1 MAAVDL
7 EKLRASGAGKAIG
20 VLTSGGDAQGMN
32 AAVRAVTRMG
42 IYVGAKVFLIYE
54 GYEGLV
60 EGGENIKPATWL
72 SVSNIIQLGGT
83 IIGSARCQAFT
94 TREGRRAAAYN
105 LVQRGITNL
114 CVIGGD
120 GSLTGANIFRSE
132 WGGLLEEL
140 VREGKISETTAQTYS
155 HLNIAGLVG
164 SIDNDFCGTDMT
176 IGTDSALHRI
186 MEVIDAITTTAQ
198 SHQRTFV
205 LEVMG
210 RHCGY
215 LALVS
220 ALASGADWL
229 FIPEAPPEDGW
240 ENFMCERLG
249 ETRSRGSRLNII
261 IIAEGAIDRHGK
273 PISSSYVKDLVVQRL
288 GFDTRVTVLGHVQRG
303 GTPSAFDRILSSK
316 MGIEAVMALL
326 EATPDTPACVVSLS
340 GNQSVRLPLMECVQ
354 VTKDV
359 QKAMDDRRFEEAI
372 QLRGR
377 SFENNW
383 NIYKLL
389 AHQKVSKEK
398 TNFSLAI
405 LNVGAPA
412 AGMNAAVR
420 SAVRTGI
427 SQGHTVY
434 VVHDGFEGLAKGQV
448 QEVGW
453 HDVAGWLGRGG
464 SMLGTKRTLPKGHM
478 EAIVENLRAHNIH
491 ALLVIGGFEAY
502 EGVLQLVE
510 ARGRYEELCIVM
522 CVIPATISN
531 NVPGTDFSLG
541 SDTAV
546 NAAMESCDRIKQSAS
561 GTKRRVFI
569 VETMGGYCGYLAT
582 VTGIAVGADAA
593 YVFEDPFNIHDLEAN
608 VEHMTEKMKTD
619 IQRGLVLRN
628 EKCHEHYTTEFLY
641 NLYSSE
647 GKGVFDCRTNVLGHL
662 QQGGAPTPFD
672 RNYGTKLGV
681 KAMLW
686 MSDKLQA
693 VYRKGRVFAN
703 APDSAC
709 VIGLRKKVVAFS
721 PVTELK
727 EDTDF
732 EHRMP
737 REQWWLNLRLML
749 KMLAHY
755 HISMADYVSGELEH
769 VTRRTLS
776 LDTGF

>member
-1 MAAVDL
+1 
-7 EKLRASGAGKAIG
+7 EGRGPRRGAPRRRCVRPRPRPGISDSLPGRSSSAG
-20 VLTSGGDAQGMN
+20 PAERMN

-60 EGGENIKPATWL
+60 EGGDNIKQANWL

-83 IIGSARCQAFT
+83 VIGSARCKAFT
-94 TREGRRAAAYN
+94 TRAGRLRAARN
-105 LVQRGITNL
+105 LVEHGITNL

-120 GSLTGANIFRSE
+120 GSLTGADIFRSE
-132 WGGLLEEL
+132 WAGLLEEL
-140 VREGKISETTAQTYS
+140 VRDGQISEEVAKKNCR
-155 HLNIAGLVG
+155 LNIVGLVG

-220 ALASGADWL
+220 GLASGADWL
-229 FIPEAPPEDGW
+229 FIPESPPEDGW
-240 ENFMCERLG
+240 EDLMCERLG

-261 IIAEGAIDRHGK
+261 IIAEGAIDRSGK
-273 PISSSYVKDLVVQRL
+273 PISSNYVKD
-288 GFDTRVTVLGHVQRG
+288 
-303 GTPSAFDRILSSK
+303 SSK
-316 MGIEAVMALL
+316 MGMEAVMALL

-359 QKAMDDRRFEEAI
+359 QKAMDEKRFEEAI

-389 AHQKVSKEK
+389 AHQKPAQEK
-398 TNFSLAI
+398 SPFSMAI

-420 SAVRTGI
+420 SAVRIGI
-427 SQGHTVY
+427 CQGHTIY
-434 VVHDGFEGLAKGQV
+434 VVSDGFEGLAKGQV
-448 QEVGW
+448 REVGW

-464 SMLGTKRTLPKGHM
+464 SMLGTKRTLPKTCM
-478 EAIVENLRAHNIH
+478 EKIVENVRKFNIQG
-491 ALLVIGGFEAY
+491 LLVIGGFEAY

-510 ARGRYEELCIVM
+510 ARGQYEELCIVM

-546 NAAMESCDRIKQSAS
+546 NAAMEVRDTDSS
-561 GTKRRVFI
+561 GGHR
-569 VETMGGYCGYLAT
+569 
-582 VTGIAVGADAA
+582 
-593 YVFEDPFNIHDLEAN
+593 
-608 VEHMTEKMKTD
+608 
-619 IQRGLVLRN
+619 
-628 EKCHEHYTTEFLY
+628 KCHEHYTTEFLY

-647 GKGVFDCRTNVLGHL
+647 GKGIFDCRINVLGHL

-681 KAMLW
+681 KAVLW
-686 MSDKLQA
+686 MSEKLQQ
-693 VYRKGRVFAN
+693 VYSKGRVFAN
-703 APDSAC
+703 SGDTAC
-709 VIGLRKKVVAFS
+709 VIGLRKKAVAFS

-727 EDTDF
+727 KVTDF
-732 EHRMP
+732 EHRLP
-737 REQWWLNLRLML
+737 QEQWWLNLRLML
-749 KMLAHY
+749 KMLANY
-755 HISMADYVSGELEH
+755 QISLTEYISGQMEH

-776 LDTGF
+776 IEKGF

>member
-1 MAAVDL
+1 
-7 EKLRASGAGKAIG
+7 
-20 VLTSGGDAQGMN
+20 MN

-83 IIGSARCQAFT
+83 IIGSARCKAFM

-140 VREGKISETTAQTYS
+140 VSEGRISETTAQTYS

-303 GTPSAFDRILSSK
+303 GTPSAFDRVLSSK
-316 MGIEAVMALL
+316 MGMEAVMALL

-359 QKAMDDRRFEEAI
+359 QKAMDDKRFDEAI

-522 CVIPATISN
+522 CVVPATISN

-686 MSDKLQA
+686 MSDKLRA

-709 VIGLRKKVVAFS
+709 VVGLRKKVVAFS
-721 PVTELK
+721 PVMELK

-755 HISMADYVSGELEH
+755 RISMADYVSGELEH

-776 LDTGF
+776 IDTGF

>member
-1 MAAVDL
+1 MATVDL
-7 EKLRASGAGKAIG
+7 EKLRVAAAGKAIG

-60 EGGENIKPATWL
+60 EGGENIKQANWL

-83 IIGSARCQAFT
+83 VIGSARCKAFM
-94 TREGRRAAAYN
+94 TREGRLAAAYN
-105 LVQRGITNL
+105 LVQHGITNL

-132 WGGLLEEL
+132 WGGLLEQL
-140 VREGKISETTAQTYS
+140 VADGKISETTAQTYS

-240 ENFMCERLG
+240 ENLMCERLG

-261 IIAEGAIDRHGK
+261 IIAEGAIDRNGK

-288 GFDTRVTVLGHVQRG
+288 GYDTRVTVLGHVQRG
-303 GTPSAFDRILSSK
+303 GTPSAFDRVLSSK
-316 MGIEAVMALL
+316 MGVEAVMALL
-326 EATPDTPACVVSLS
+326 EATPDTPACVASLS

-354 VTKDV
+354 MTKEV
-359 QKAMDDRRFEEAI
+359 QKAMDNKKFDEAI

-453 HDVAGWLGRGG
+453 HHVAGWLGRGG

-478 EAIVENLRAHNIH
+478 ESIVENIRTYNIH
-491 ALLVIGGFEAY
+491 ALLVVGGFEAY

-593 YVFEDPFNIHDLEAN
+593 YVFEDPFNIHDLKTN

-628 EKCHEHYTTEFLY
+628 EKCHEHYTTDFLY

-686 MSDKLQA
+686 MSEKLRA

-703 APDSAC
+703 SPDSAC
-709 VIGLRKKVVAFS
+709 VIGLQKKAVAFS

-727 EDTDF
+727 NDTDF

-737 REQWWLNLRLML
+737 REQWWLSLRLML

-755 HISMADYVSGELEH
+755 RISLAAYVSGELEH
-769 VTRRTLS
+769 VTRSTLS
-776 LDTGF
+776 IEKGF

>member
-60 EGGENIKPATWL
+60 EGGENIQQANWL

-83 IIGSARCQAFT
+83 IIGSARCKAFT
-94 TREGRRAAAYN
+94 TREGRRTAAYN
-105 LVQRGITNL
+105 LVQHGITNL

-132 WGGLLEEL
+132 WGSLLEEL
-140 VREGKISETTAQTYS
+140 VAEGKISETTAQTYS

-261 IIAEGAIDRHGK
+261 IIAEGAIDRNGK

-303 GTPSAFDRILSSK
+303 GTPSAFDRVLSSK
-316 MGIEAVMALL
+316 MGMEAVMALL

-354 VTKDV
+354 MTKEV
-359 QKAMDDRRFEEAI
+359 QKAMDDKRFDEAI
-372 QLRGR
+372 QLRGG

-389 AHQKVSKEK
+389 AHQKPPKEK
-398 TNFSLAI
+398 SNFSLAI

-448 QEVGW
+448 QVVGW
-453 HDVAGWLGRGG
+453 HNVAGWLGRGG
-464 SMLGTKRTLPKGHM
+464 SMLGTKRTLPKGQL
-478 EAIVENLRAHNIH
+478 ESIVENIRIYGIH
-491 ALLVIGGFEAY
+491 ALLVVGGFEAY

-593 YVFEDPFNIHDLEAN
+593 YVFEDPFNIHDLKVN

-628 EKCHEHYTTEFLY
+628 EKCHDYYTTEFLY

-662 QQGGAPTPFD
+662 QQVWGSEALRGLPLFPATIRPRAQGSQPSQAPT
-672 RNYGTKLGV
+672 GTP
-681 KAMLW
+681 
-686 MSDKLQA
+686 
-693 VYRKGRVFAN
+693 GRPSGTCAL
-703 APDSAC
+703 PRPHPSGPPSATSAEP
-709 VIGLRKKVVAFS
+709 L
-721 PVTELK
+721 T
-727 EDTDF
+727 
-732 EHRMP
+732 
-737 REQWWLNLRLML
+737 
-749 KMLAHY
+749 
-755 HISMADYVSGELEH
+755 
-769 VTRRTLS
+769 
-776 LDTGF
+776 

>member
-83 IIGSARCQAFT
+83 VIGSARCKAFT

-120 GSLTGANIFRSE
+120 GSLTGANVFRSE

-155 HLNIAGLVG
+155 HLSIAGLVG

-261 IIAEGAIDRHGK
+261 ILAEGAIDRNGK
-273 PISSSYVKDLVVQRL
+273 PISSSYVKDLVVRRL

-303 GTPSAFDRILSSK
+303 GTPSAFDRVLSSK
-316 MGIEAVMALL
+316 MGMEAVMALL
-326 EATPDTPACVVSLS
+326 EATPDTAACVVSLS

-359 QKAMDDRRFEEAI
+359 QKAMDGKRFDEAI

-398 TNFSLAI
+398 TNFSLAL

-464 SMLGTKRTLPKGHM
+464 SMLGTKRTLPKAHV
-478 EAIVENLRAHNIH
+478 EAIVENLRAYSIH

-510 ARGRYEELCIVM
+510 ARARYEELCIVM

-582 VTGIAVGADAA
+582 VAGIAVGADAA

-686 MSDKLQA
+686 MSDKLRA

-727 EDTDF
+727 EQTDF

-755 HISMADYVSGELEH
+755 RISMADYVSGELEH

>member
-1 MAAVDL
+1 APHSRGHFRVTL
-7 EKLRASGAGKAIG
+7 W
-20 VLTSGGDAQGMN
+20 GMN

-60 EGGENIKPATWL
+60 EGGDNIKQANWL

-83 IIGSARCQAFT
+83 VIGSARCKAFT
-94 TREGRRAAAYN
+94 TRAGRLRAARN
-105 LVQRGITNL
+105 LVEHGITNL

-120 GSLTGANIFRSE
+120 GSLTGADIFRSE
-132 WGGLLEEL
+132 WGELLEEL
-140 VREGKISETTAQTYS
+140 VQDGQISEEVAQENS
-155 HLNIAGLVG
+155 RLNIVGLVG

-220 ALASGADWL
+220 GLASGADWL
-229 FIPEAPPEDGW
+229 FIPESPPEDGW
-240 ENFMCERLG
+240 EDLMCERLG

-261 IIAEGAIDRHGK
+261 IIAEGAIDRSGK
-273 PISSSYVKDLVVQRL
+273 PISSNYVKD
-288 GFDTRVTVLGHVQRG
+288 
-303 GTPSAFDRILSSK
+303 SSK
-316 MGIEAVMALL
+316 MGMEAVMALL

-354 VTKDV
+354 VVSTG
-359 QKAMDDRRFEEAI
+359 ARLGAT
-372 QLRGR
+372 LPCPCR

-389 AHQKVSKEK
+389 AHQKPAQEK
-398 TNFSLAI
+398 SPFSLAI

-420 SAVRTGI
+420 SAVRI
-427 SQGHTVY
+427 SICQGHTIYAVS
-434 VVHDGFEGLAKGQV
+434 DGFEGLAKGQIR
-448 QEVGW
+448 EVGW

-464 SMLGTKRTLPKGHM
+464 SMLGTKRTLPKTCM
-478 EAIVENLRAHNIH
+478 EKIVENVRKFNIQG
-491 ALLVIGGFEAY
+491 LLVIGGFEAY

-510 ARGRYEELCIVM
+510 ARGQYEELCIIM

-546 NAAMESCDRIKQSAS
+546 NAAME
-561 GTKRRVFI
+561 
-569 VETMGGYCGYLAT
+569 
-582 VTGIAVGADAA
+582 
-593 YVFEDPFNIHDLEAN
+593 AN
-608 VEHMTEKMKTD
+608 VEHLTDKMKTD

-647 GKGVFDCRTNVLGHL
+647 GKGIFDCRINVLGHL

-681 KAMLW
+681 KAVLW
-686 MSDKLQA
+686 MSEKLEE
-693 VYRKGRVFAN
+693 VYCKGRVFAN
-703 APDSAC
+703 SDDSAC

-727 EDTDF
+727 KVTDF
-732 EHRMP
+732 EHRLP
-737 REQWWLNLRLML
+737 QEQWWLNLRLML
-749 KMLAHY
+749 KMLANY
-755 HISMADYVSGELEH
+755 QISLTEYISGKMEH

-776 LDTGF
+776 IEKGF

>member
-1 MAAVDL
+1 
-7 EKLRASGAGKAIG
+7 
-20 VLTSGGDAQGMN
+20 GGD
-32 AAVRAVTRMG
+32 
-42 IYVGAKVFLIYE
+42 
-54 GYEGLV
+54 
-60 EGGENIKPATWL
+60 NIKQANWL

-83 IIGSARCQAFT
+83 VIGSARCKAFT
-94 TREGRRAAAYN
+94 TRAGRLRAARN
-105 LVQRGITNL
+105 LVEHGITNL
-114 CVIGGD
+114 CVIGQ
-120 GSLTGANIFRSE
+120 
-132 WGGLLEEL
+132 
-140 VREGKISETTAQTYS
+140 ISKEVAQENCR
-155 HLNIAGLVG
+155 LNIVGLVG

-220 ALASGADWL
+220 GLASGADWL
-229 FIPEAPPEDGW
+229 FIPESPPEDGW
-240 ENFMCERLG
+240 EDLMCERLG

-261 IIAEGAIDRHGK
+261 IIAEGAIDRNGK
-273 PISSSYVKDLVVQRL
+273 PISSNYVKDLVVQRL

-303 GTPSAFDRILSSK
+303 GTPSAFDRVLVGPGK
-316 MGIEAVMALL
+316 MGMEAVMALL

-340 GNQSVRLPLMECVQ
+340 GHQPGCHGAVLSPPQ
-354 VTKDV
+354 PKTKDV
-359 QKAMDDRRFEEAI
+359 QKAMDEKRFDEAI

-389 AHQKVSKEK
+389 AHQKPAQEK
-398 TNFSLAI
+398 SPFSLAI

-420 SAVRTGI
+420 SAVRIGI
-427 SQGHTVY
+427 CQGHTVY
-434 VVHDGFEGLAKGQV
+434 VVSDGFEGLSKGQIR
-448 QEVGW
+448 EVGW

-464 SMLGTKRTLPKGHM
+464 SMLGTKRTLPKTCM
-478 EAIVENLRAHNIH
+478 EKIVENVRKFNIQG
-491 ALLVIGGFEAY
+491 LLVIGGFEAY

-510 ARGRYEELCIVM
+510 ARGQYEELCIVM

-546 NAAMESCDRIKQSAS
+546 NAAMEVRDRARGSSQSHPWSHHVSAWHTGNEPGS
-561 GTKRRVFI
+561 HPRLQRGTQGGCVFI
-569 VETMGGYCGYLAT
+569 LQ
-582 VTGIAVGADAA
+582 
-593 YVFEDPFNIHDLEAN
+593 AN
-608 VEHMTEKMKTD
+608 VEHLTDKMKTD

-647 GKGVFDCRTNVLGHL
+647 GKGIFDCRINVLGHL

-681 KAMLW
+681 KAVLW
-686 MSDKLQA
+686 MSEKLQEA
-693 VYRKGRVFAN
+693 YSKGRMLAN
-703 APDSAC
+703 SAESAC

-727 EDTDF
+727 KVTDF
-732 EHRMP
+732 EHRLP
-737 REQWWLNLRLML
+737 QEQWWLNLRLML
-749 KMLAHY
+749 KMLANY
-755 HISMADYVSGELEH
+755 QISLTEYISGTMEH
-769 VTRRTLS
+769 V
-776 LDTGF
+776 

>member
-1 MAAVDL
+1 MIL
-7 EKLRASGAGKAIG
+7 HIG
-20 VLTSGGDAQGMN
+20 SRYRWTHNSIQGGDSKIILMVPRKQPGCMKGGSAN
-32 AAVRAVTRMG
+32 
-42 IYVGAKVFLIYE
+42 LIVHMLYSDNK
-54 GYEGLV
+54 GN
-60 EGGENIKPATWL
+60 NIK
-72 SVSNIIQLGGT
+72 
-83 IIGSARCQAFT
+83 
-94 TREGRRAAAYN
+94 AA
-105 LVQRGITNL
+105 IH
-114 CVIGGD
+114 I
-120 GSLTGANIFRSE
+120 
-132 WGGLLEEL
+132 
-140 VREGKISETTAQTYS
+140 
-155 HLNIAGLVG
+155 
-164 SIDNDFCGTDMT
+164 MT
-176 IGTDSALHRI
+176 LFSFSR
-186 MEVIDAITTTAQ
+186 
-198 SHQRTFV
+198 
-205 LEVMG
+205 
-210 RHCGY
+210 Y

-229 FIPEAPPEDGW
+229 FIPESPPEDGW
-240 ENFMCERLG
+240 EDFMCERLG

-261 IIAEGAIDRHGK
+261 IIAEGAIDRNGK
-273 PISSSYVKDLVVQRL
+273 PITSNYVKELVVKRL

-303 GTPSAFDRILSSK
+303 GTPSAFDRVLSSK
-316 MGIEAVMALL
+316 MGMEAVMALL

-359 QKAMDDRRFEEAI
+359 QKAMDEKRFDEAI

-389 AHQKVSKEK
+389 AHQKPAQKKS
-398 TNFSLAI
+398 NFSIAI

-420 SAVRTGI
+420 SAVRVGI
-427 SQGHTVY
+427 CQGHTMY
-434 VVHDGFEGLAKGQV
+434 VVNDGFEGLSKGQV
-448 QEVGW
+448 RELCW
-453 HDVAGWLGRGG
+453 HDVGGWLGRGG
-464 SMLGTKRTLPKGHM
+464 SMLGTKRTLPKTCM
-478 EAIVENLRAHNIH
+478 EKIAENVRKFNIQ

-510 ARGRYEELCIVM
+510 ARGQYDELCIIM

-569 VETMGGYCGYLAT
+569 VETMGGYCGYLST

-593 YVFEDPFNIHDLEAN
+593 YIYEDPFTIHDLKAN
-608 VEHMTEKMKTD
+608 VEHLTDKMKTD

-647 GKGVFDCRTNVLGHL
+647 GKGIFDCRINVLGHL

-681 KAMLW
+681 KAVLW
-686 MSDKLQA
+686 MSEKLKD

-703 APDSAC
+703 SAESAC
-709 VIGLRKKVVAFS
+709 VIGLRRKTVSFS

-727 EDTDF
+727 KVTDF
-732 EHRMP
+732 EHRLP
-737 REQWWLNLRLML
+737 KEQWWLNLRLML

-755 HISMADYVSGELEH
+755 QISLTEYVSGKMEH

-776 LDTGF
+776 IEKGF